1 MIKYLRVIQYNRY
14 CRMSNSHSKYVKYNT
29 NYVCSYLDSDVFIE
43 TDNVSDDDRDFIRN
57 CIYRQDMLNI
67 FELDDFE
74 PVAINSSIESIY
86 ELIKYN
92 LKFDEIIKHVGDG
105 DGLMG
110 LTILFSYD
118 YLYLTHPCICKYIE
132 TQEVNTT
139 ELEKIIL
146 S

>member
-1 MIKYLRVIQYNRY
+1 MQYNTY
-14 CRMSNSHSKYVKYNT
+14 CRMSNSHSSSVKYNT
-29 NYVCSYLDSDVFIE
+29 KYVCSYMDSDVFIE
-43 TDNVSDDDRDFIRN
+43 TDNISDDERDFIRN

-67 FELDDFE
+67 FKLDDFE
-74 PVAINSSIESIY
+74 PVSINASIESIY
-86 ELIKYN
+86 ELIRYN
-92 LKFDEIIKHVGDG
+92 SKFDEIIKHVGGG

-118 YLYLTHPCICKYIE
+118 YLHLTHQCICKYIE
-132 TQEVNTT
+132 TTEVNTT

>member
-1 MIKYLRVIQYNRY
+1 
-14 CRMSNSHSKYVKYNT
+14 MSNSHSKYVNVKYNT
-29 NYVCSYLDSDVFIE
+29 KYVCSYLDSDVFIE
-43 TDNVSDDDRDFIRN
+43 TDNISDDDRDFIRN

-74 PVAINSSIESIY
+74 PVAINASIESIY

-92 LKFDEIIKHVGDG
+92 SKFDEIINHVGDG

-118 YLYLTHPCICKYIE
+118 YMHLTHPCICKYIE
-132 TQEVNTT
+132 TTEVNTT